1 MGFLI
6 LRRSPWQ
13 RLRRGKKTALI
24 FKLFFVFALKC
35 YNIAMLTINNLTKKF
50 GNKTVVDQVSFSV
63 KPGEIFSL
71 IGPNG
76 SGKTTI
82 IKIIAG
88 LLQPTSGEVKVGE
101 ADVTKEPE
109 KAKAMLGYIPDEPEI
124 WQFMTGAEFLQLTGA
139 LYSVNQKTREEEA
152 PKLLDIFNLK
162 GIEQQYFAEYSRG
175 NKQKFSI
182 LAALLH
188 QPKLLLIDEP
198 IVGLDP
204 TSAEIAKRE
213 FTKFAQSGGAILLVT
228 HTLSVAEEIAH
239 HIGVLTKGRLVAV
252 GTLDELRDQ
261 AGLIPTTTLED
272 IYRKLA

>member
-1 MGFLI
+1 VGFLI

-13 RLRRGKKTALI
+13 RLRRGEKTALI

-162 GIEQQYFAEYSRG
+162 GIERQYFAEYSRG

-213 FTKFAQSGGAILLVT
+213 FTKFAQNGGVILLVT
-228 HTLSVAEEIAH
+228 HTLSVAEEIVH
-239 HIGVLTKGRLVAV
+239 RIGVLTKGRLVAV